1 MIKLL
6 TIFIVNLI
14 KIYKYALSP
23 LLGNNCRYLT
33 SCSDYYILSLKKY
46 GLSNGSCMGI
56 KRILSCHPIKFLGGG
71 SSLDFVPE
79 KNKLKRENSNGQ

>member
-6 TIFIVNLI
+6 IKLKINFIKTYRYI
-14 KIYKYALSP
+14 LSP

-33 SCSDYYILSLKKY
+33 PCSDYYIESLKKY
-46 GLSNGSCMGI
+46 GLLNGSYMGI
-56 KRILSCHPIKFLGGG
+56 KRILSCHHIKFLGGG

-79 KNKLKRENSNGQ
+79 KNNSKRENSNG